1 MEQIKSIET
10 EKEYDDLMVWVDAQF
25 DIGVRKGTEEGN
37 NLEQALLLIKE
48 YEDKNYQIDT

>member
-48 YEDKNYQIDT
+48 YEDKNYQINS

>member
-1 MEQIKSIET
+1 MEQFKSIET
-10 EKEYDDLMVWVDAQF
+10 EKEYEDLMDWVDAQF